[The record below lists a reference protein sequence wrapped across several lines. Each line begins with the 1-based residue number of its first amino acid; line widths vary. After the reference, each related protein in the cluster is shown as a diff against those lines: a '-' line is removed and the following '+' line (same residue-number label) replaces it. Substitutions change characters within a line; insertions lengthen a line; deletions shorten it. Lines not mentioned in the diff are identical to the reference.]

1 MYWPTIESISNSS
14 AFNILWV
21 DSLFSETRIPTA
33 ILICYN
39 FLLNI
44 NTMQLSTDI
53 MEFSSM
59 FMEYGELIDCIMHFI

>member
-1 MYWPTIESISNSS
+1 MYWPTIEIIGNSS

-21 DSLFSETRIPTA
+21 DSLLSETRIPTA

-44 NTMQLSTDI
+44 NHAI
-53 MEFSSM
+53 VNGHHGIF
-59 FMEYGELIDCIMHFI
+59 FYVHGIWRVN